1 MSNVREDVLDWAR
14 QRRLTDVRRALALA
28 RATLDGAAWV
38 RFASSAALW
47 MGSVLLAA
55 SVVFFIAYN
64 WDALGRFGKLALVE
78 VLWLGAVVTA
88 VSAGITRAPG
98 KAALLAAALLTGALL
113 ALIGQ
118 TYQTGADTYELFATW
133 AALILPWV
141 LIARVAGLWL
151 LWVALLN
158 LAAMLYFQAFQDL
171 LDVFFGTLPQWWVL
185 TGINTLALVAWEWCA
200 RSGAAWMRDRWC
212 ARVLLTASGVCMV
225 MLALQA
231 VFEFRKAGVMGLAG
245 YVAWAG
251 ALYAYYR
258 YRLKDLFALAGGV
271 LASIVVSAAFLG
283 KHLLHRA
290 DAGAFLFIGLVVIG
304 LSEAG
309 AWWLKRIAAEGE

>member
-171 LDVFFGTLPQWWVL
+171 LDVFLARCRNGGCWPAL
-185 TGINTLALVAWEWCA
+185 T
-200 RSGAAWMRDRWC
+200 RW
-212 ARVLLTASGVCMV
+212 RWSHGS
-225 MLALQA
+225 
-231 VFEFRKAGVMGLAG
+231 
-245 YVAWAG
+245 
-251 ALYAYYR
+251 
-258 YRLKDLFALAGGV
+258 GV
-271 LASIVVSAAFLG
+271 LAAAPHG
-283 KHLLHRA
+283 CVI
-290 DAGAFLFIGLVVIG
+290 AGAP
-304 LSEAG
+304 ACC
-309 AWWLKRIAAEGE
+309 